1 LTEAILSIRKRGGIA
16 IVIAHRPSALAAV
29 NKVLVLANGQARAFG
44 PKDEVLRNILQTVP
58 PGVNAG
64 DAAPRIDAPAP
75 HGSQAK
81 DSA

>member
-1 LTEAILSIRKRGGIA
+1 M
-16 IVIAHRPSALAAV
+16 VIAHRPSALAAV

-64 DAAPRIDAPAP
+64 EPVPRIDAPP
-75 HGSQAK
+75 QPGSQTK